1 MFTRKFRKVR
11 KRKTRRGGLWPFKKK
26 EPYKLTR
33 EPYTLTNED
42 FKDIAEEEIKELT
55 HFSQISPN
63 SNNTSKFI
71 SKFISYNPNDKK
83 VYNEKLYRKKMRN
96 ALMRNEILKKR
107 KALENKLVFKSSPD
121 NYTKQL
127 EAGREI
133 IDRYLKEREL
143 EIDIIKQREEKDKTE
158 RRKRI

>member
-1 MFTRKFRKVR
+1 M
-11 KRKTRRGGLWPFKKK
+11 
-26 EPYKLTR
+26 
-33 EPYTLTNED
+33 
-42 FKDIAEEEIKELT
+42 
-55 HFSQISPN
+55 
-63 SNNTSKFI
+63 

-96 ALMRNEILKKR
+96 ALMRNEILKKG

-133 IDRYLKEREL
+133 IDRYLKERKL
-143 EIDIIKQREEKDKTE
+143 EIDIIKEREKKEYI
-158 RRKRI
+158 KREANKLK